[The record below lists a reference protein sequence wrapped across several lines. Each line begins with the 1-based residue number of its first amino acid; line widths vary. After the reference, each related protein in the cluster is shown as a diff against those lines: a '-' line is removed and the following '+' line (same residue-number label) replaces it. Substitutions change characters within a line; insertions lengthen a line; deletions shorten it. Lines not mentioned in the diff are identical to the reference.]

1 MEENNKILEQKYL
14 SNELKSR
21 EIDKELHFEAFLS
34 MELARLRSG
43 NSSSSGDVKN
53 AAACST
59 ELVLTTSQ
67 EEKHNVDNDMY
78 QVLSEMRR
86 ALQEGRSMH
95 LNLMSEHEDVLELV
109 NHYDVTQASLQ
120 NALMNLGG
128 EEAVANAFKNAK
140 DNIM

>member
-53 AAACST
+53 AAAYST

-67 EEKHNVDNDMY
+67 EEKHHVDNDMY

-86 ALQEGRSMH
+86 ALQEERSMYR
-95 LNLMSEHEDVLELV
+95 NLMSEQDVLELV

-120 NALMNLGG
+120 NALMNL
-128 EEAVANAFKNAK
+128 
-140 DNIM
+140 

>member
-1 MEENNKILEQKYL
+1 MGSTQ
-14 SNELKSR
+14 STWG
-21 EIDKELHFEAFLS
+21 
-34 MELARLRSG
+34 SG

-53 AAACST
+53 KVTYST
-59 ELVLTTSQ
+59 ELMSPDQRSNTSALILTTSQ
-67 EEKHNVDNDMY
+67 EEKHHIDNDMY

-86 ALQEGRSMH
+86 ALQEERLMYRS
-95 LNLMSEHEDVLELV
+95 LMSEHEDVLELV